1 VDRGLRAP
9 LLVIT
14 DGAAGLIG
22 AVELVLAIACA
33 SGVWCIEAA
42 KNQRVDVPVFTGAVG
57 GVTEARS
64 SVAVR

>member
-1 VDRGLRAP
+1 
-9 LLVIT
+9 VIT

-33 SGVWCIEAA
+33 SGVWCIEAV
-42 KNQRVDVPVFTGAVG
+42 KNQVVGVSRLAVAA
-57 GVTEARS
+57 ARS